1 MVVPTVRVVQISDT
15 HIGAALT
22 HHTVTP
28 EDGLAATVR
37 SVAGLR
43 PDLVLLTGD
52 ITDTGKPADYGR
64 VVELLQPIG
73 APVLAVPGNH
83 DDPDALRAHFGGE
96 SDRYFGDWRFVMVD
110 TTVPGEIHG
119 EIDVPS
125 LMRRLGPDIGW
136 PTLIALHHPPISSS
150 SKSWFELIGGDELV
164 AELGKR
170 TDVRLVVGGH
180 LHDSF
185 RVTCGGVTYV
195 SAPSTWYSLEHIGD
209 EYRPDDGECGAVRM
223 DLYTDGRF
231 ELGVIPRDRRSAS
244 DPSVVAAAAPAR
256 VARVDE
262 RLFDRFIALR
272 WSAASKATRGDDS
285 VWRASLDVDTG
296 AVDCVNHAT
305 RADAVAA
312 LTAELIDAGDARV
325 LVGVDFPL
333 GYPAGF
339 ASRLSKGSANWRAV
353 WAAIT
358 DEVDDAPTNDNNR
371 FAAADRLNA
380 RTGMSP
386 GPFWGC
392 PPDQLVGSL
401 GTTHPPT
408 LFGLAEHRIV
418 DRRLIARGHSP
429 GSLWQLHG
437 PGSVG
442 SQALLG
448 IPMLRRLSEHSDL
461 VRRLRIWPFD
471 TGCDLVPTRGS
482 AGAIV
487 VAQVLTSAFEPDE
500 SPQALREVAELTGV
514 CKHLGRLDAAGSLGA
529 LFAPE
534 LDVDEARAVEREEG
548 WVIAP

>member
-1 MVVPTVRVVQISDT
+1 MPTVRVVQISDT
-15 HIGAALT
+15 HLGAALT
-22 HHTVTP
+22 HQTITP

-52 ITDTGKPADYGR
+52 ITDSGKSDDYRR
-64 VVELLQPIG
+64 VVELLQPLG
-73 APVLAVPGNH
+73 APVLATPGNH

-96 SDRYFGDWRFVMVD
+96 SDRYLGDWRFLMVD

-119 EIDVPS
+119 EIDVPTV
-125 LMRRLGPDIGW
+125 MRRLGPDIGW

-164 AELGKR
+164 AALGKR

-195 SAPSTWYSLEHIGD
+195 SAPSTWYSLEHIAD

-231 ELGVIPRDRRSAS
+231 ELGVVPRDRRSAG
-244 DPSVVAAAAPAR
+244 DPSVLAAAAPAR

-272 WSAASKATRGDDS
+272 WSAASKPTRGEDS
-285 VWRASLDVDTG
+285 VWRATLDVGTG

-305 RADAVAA
+305 RADAVTA
-312 LTAELIDAGDARV
+312 LTAELVDAGDARV
-325 LVGVDFPL
+325 LVAVDFSL
-333 GYPAGF
+333 GFPAGL

-353 WAAIT
+353 WAAIA
-358 DEVDDAPTNDNNR
+358 DEVIDEPTNENNR

-380 RTGMSP
+380 RAGMSP
-386 GPFWGC
+386 GPFWGH
-392 PPDQLVGSL
+392 PPDQQVGSL

-418 DRRLIARGHSP
+418 DRHLIARGHAP
-429 GSLWQLHG
+429 GSVWQLHG
-437 PGSVG
+437 PGAVG
-442 SQALLG
+442 GQALLG
-448 IPMLRRLSEHSDL
+448 IAMLRRLSDDPSL
-461 VRRLRIWPFD
+461 ARRLRIWPFE

-482 AGAIV
+482 VGAIV
-487 VAQVLTSAFEPDE
+487 VAQVLPSAFDVDDAG
-500 SPQALREVAELTGV
+500 QALREVAELSGV
-514 CKHLGRLDAAGSLGA
+514 CTQLARLDAAGGLGA
-529 LFAPE
+529 LFAPD